1 MKILLVD
8 DHFVVRE
15 GLAALLRGLLP
26 DVEVNE
32 AGDGEEALQ
41 AVQREIPSLV
51 IVDLGLPGISGLEL
65 TRRLR
70 QRLPQLRVLFFSLHD
85 ELALVRQ
92 ALDAGARG
100 YVTKRAAPTVLL
112 EAIRRVL
119 AGQLYL
125 EQPLAT
131 RLACQS
137 WEEQGGAALRGLT
150 RREFE
155 IFRLLARGLAL
166 REVRRVLKPGGVAI
180 FVDVAAPGQ
189 ALPDTFLQTVELL
202 RDTSHV
208 RNYSPAE
215 WARLSGEAGL
225 LVTGSR
231 RQRLRLEFQSWVER
245 MRTPEVFRQAIR
257 SLQLAVGEEVRE
269 YFEIA
274 DDGSFSTD
282 VLVLWLR
289 RE

>member
-1 MKILLVD
+1 MPRARI
-8 DHFVVRE
+8 R
-15 GLAALLRGLLP
+15 LAARRLAGRP
-26 DVEVNE
+26 E
-32 AGDGEEALQ
+32 ARVL
-41 AVQREIPSLV
+41 
-51 IVDLGLPGISGLEL
+51 DLGCG
-65 TRRLR
+65 
-70 QRLPQLRVLFFSLHD
+70 
-85 ELALVRQ
+85 
-92 ALDAGARG
+92 AGH
-100 YVTKRAAPTVLL
+100 VSFQVAA
-112 EAIRRVL
+112 L
-119 AGQLYL
+119 AGEVVAYDLSA
-125 EQPLAT
+125 EMLAVV
-131 RLACQS
+131 AQS
-137 WEEQGGAALRGLT
+137 AAERGMANIRTEQGKAESLPSPTASS
-150 RREFE
+150 
-155 IFRLLARGLAL
+155 ISSS
-166 REVRRVLKPGGVAI
+166 VAI
-180 FVDVAAPGQ
+180 PPITGATSAWPCARCDGCSSPAGWRSSSTWRRPGRP
-189 ALPDTFLQTVELL
+189 LPDTFLQTVELL

-215 WARLSGEAGL
+215 WAAPERRGGL